1 MVFSSELFLYGFMPI
16 FFSLYYLIA
25 DRRKNWLIL
34 IASLIFYGI
43 GAGSTVLVLLVS
55 IFVNQY
61 LALRIEPAPA
71 ARRKALLAIGV
82 AVNPVADDLDNEIER
97 FHAKIEAGAH
107 FAMTQPIFDPEHW
120 YDFVKKLGGKPSIPV
135 LVGITLLLRVG
146 PGEQLVA
153 AFDHAKTGPLVA
165 LGRQRELHQHRV
177 AGHRLLPAGM
187 VPAE

>member
-34 IASLIFYGI
+34 IASLVFYGI

-61 LALRIEPAPA
+61 LALRIEPAPP

-82 AVNPVADDLDNEIER
+82 AVNLFGLGYYKYGTFLWQLAGGATGLLGL
-97 FHAKIEAGAH
+97 HA
-107 FAMTQPIFDPEHW
+107 
-120 YDFVKKLGGKPSIPV
+120 
-135 LVGITLLLRVG
+135 
-146 PGEQLVA
+146 
-153 AFDHAKTGPLVA
+153 
-165 LGRQRELHQHRV
+165 
-177 AGHRLLPAGM
+177 LPAA
-187 VPAE
+187 PAM